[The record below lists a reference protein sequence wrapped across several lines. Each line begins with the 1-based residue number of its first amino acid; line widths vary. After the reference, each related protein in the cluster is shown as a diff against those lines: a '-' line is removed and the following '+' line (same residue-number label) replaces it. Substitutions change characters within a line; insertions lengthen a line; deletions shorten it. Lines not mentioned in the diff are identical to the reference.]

1 MNEEDDMLELLDEE
15 DLTADS
21 DESDEL
27 ELNDEPA
34 DDQGDDSL
42 DLDDT
47 EEDLGLEEEAGE
59 EVIAEVPERGEEPE
73 KEGLEIDIRYII
85 VAVVAIAAIL
95 IGAVFFVMP
104 MFADKAPVASFNPSQ
119 TGEDLFLYH
128 AGGDALAQEY
138 LGVLINGAP
147 LPADKYTLM
156 GGATWPWSSGAVLRL
171 DTTGYT
177 KPATV
182 VLTYMPKSTTYTVY
196 STSVAPTPTPTPTPE
211 PIITPS
217 QEQVAGNATPGNL
230 TTPGNVTG
238 SAGQTAPVI
247 EEVIVVV
254 PTVMPGASTS
264 VVMDVQP
271 ASGSAPL
278 TIQCNDLTG
287 GCVRNRVWNFGDDQT
302 SMKRNPAHVYP
313 FPGTYNITLDV
324 RFCDPDDNPAELPT
338 KSVVVEPSVRHDTL
352 AQGTGVAKV
361 LAGGTF
367 YFTVKGPGTNI
378 RIGGR
383 DHYLEKGDHASISLG
398 SDGNGD
404 ISVVSGAILRCNF
417 SNATL
422 TVNGEDIETGT
433 ISVINIDQY
442 LQFETANLTIKVL
455 AGRDG
460 AKGMV
465 DGQPVIQA
473 SPGQQILLQN
483 VGIDSTG
490 KLLFSVQDS
499 AGFTFRGGTGS
510 YEVTTPPP
518 L

>member
-15 DLTADS
+15 DLASDS

-27 ELNDEPA
+27 ELNDDPV
-34 DDQGDDSL
+34 DDSAEESL
-42 DLDDT
+42 ELDDI
-47 EEDLGLEEEAGE
+47 EEESPDIGGE
-59 EVIAEVPERGEEPE
+59 VSRDTPELAQESE
-73 KEGLEIDIRYII
+73 KEVFEIDIRYII
-85 VAVVAIAAIL
+85 VAAVAIAAIL

-104 MFADKAPVASFNPSQ
+104 MFADKAPVVSFNPSQ

-128 AGGDALAQEY
+128 AGGDALSQGF

-147 LPADKYTLM
+147 VPADKYMLM
-156 GGATWPWSSGAVLRL
+156 GGATWPWNSGAVLRI
-171 DTTGYT
+171 DTTGYN

-182 VLTYMPKSTTYTVY
+182 ALTYTPKSTAYTIY

-211 PIITPS
+211 PIITPDQGPVTVNGTAANISDSNGQPPIS
-217 QEQVAGNATPGNL
+217 QTPQ
-230 TTPGNVTG
+230 TVSEPAVTPV
-238 SAGQTAPVI
+238 QTVL
-247 EEVIVVV
+247 
-254 PTVMPGASTS
+254 PGASTP

-271 ASGSAPL
+271 ASGTAPL
-278 TIQCNDLTG
+278 TVQCNDLTG
-287 GCVRNRVWNFGDDQT
+287 GCVRNRVWNFGDSQT
-302 SMKRNPAHVYP
+302 SMKRNPVHVYP
-313 FPGTYNITLDV
+313 FPGTYNLTLDV
-324 RFCDPDDNPAELPT
+324 KFCDPDDNPVELPT
-338 KSVVVEPSVRHDTL
+338 KSIVVEPSTRHDTL
-352 AQGTGVAKV
+352 AQGTGNAKV
-361 LAGGTF
+361 LAGGTLF
-367 YFTVKGPGTNI
+367 FTVKGPGTNV

-383 DHYLEKGDHASISLG
+383 DHYLKKGDHASIRLG

-404 ISVVSGAILRCNF
+404 ISVVSSAILRCNY

-422 TVNGEDIETGT
+422 TVNGEDVETGT
-433 ISVINIDQY
+433 ISAINIDQY
-442 LQFETANLTIKVL
+442 LQFETADLTVKVL
-455 AGRDG
+455 TGRDG

-473 SPGQQILLQN
+473 SPGQQILLNN
-483 VGIDSTG
+483 VGVDSSG